1 MLANILTAGTVLF
14 VFISGFLFHQVFYP
28 WFDFRWFLTK
38 KQRSKATPYL
48 LWFTLALVLNLL
60 THTPLPDRFVG
71 PGPSLW
77 DQWPCPCP
85 LAKPG
90 KGDGISFCQ
99 SAFFVVRSL
108 LTGTGPFGQPASRRT
123 RLSAVSGAGRS
134 PVATRMMLFC
144 RMQHNPY
151 PFFCQ
156 A

>member
-1 MLANILTAGTVLF
+1 MFLTSFACYRGSAIVLIITGDCYGLSGQTFAPYPERVLANILTAGTVLF

-77 DQWPCPCP
+77 DQWPCPCLSP
-85 LAKPG
+85 IPG
-90 KGDGISFCQ
+90 KGTA
-99 SAFFVVRSL
+99 SAFASPPSL
-108 LTGTGPFGQPASRRT
+108 WYGLP
-123 RLSAVSGAGRS
+123 
-134 PVATRMMLFC
+134 
-144 RMQHNPY
+144 
-151 PFFCQ
+151 
-156 A
+156 